1 METTNPKPGIG
12 SPGAGKERTDARSL
26 GDVLCV
32 EPKGGTLSL
41 HYGYTASI
49 FSELYSILEI
59 HSKRSPLL
67 PVQHP
72 SLWGERDVLVSAQ
85 LRYSFNLDQQMLIEH
100 SLGSI
105 VAGLGVE

>member
-59 HSKRSPLL
+59 LTFKEKSFVTCSAPKLMGRE
-67 PVQHP
+67 
-72 SLWGERDVLVSAQ
+72 GCVSFCSTQVFIQ
-85 LRYSFNLDQQMLIEH
+85 LRSANAY
-100 SLGSI
+100 
-105 VAGLGVE
+105 